1 METLTFLGNTDS
13 QQQDG
18 DCLWRLAPT
27 RKGCRTELVRETK
40 QNLLPY
46 ISRYDVHPPTDSWTV
61 TQPESPAEG
70 PSTVTQSNPPPG
82 LSHTDTL
89 GEQGF
94 RHELLLSEHHSPV
107 FDEPLLHVQ
116 LDLESSEI
124 SFGSLSHWLLILLLE
139 TAPEPV
145 HFPQVYEPHFSHHEP
160 RPYVRDPKDPR
171 MFNSN
176 NTLFHVSSSS
186 SRHAQQEPKYNLRTT
201 TPSNS
206 TLCVIR
212 IPDLAT

>member
-1 METLTFLGNTDS
+1 MPFPLAELVLRGSGLVPDFRVFRFDVATILTRISNKITILGNTDS

-160 RPYVRDPKDPR
+160 RPYVR
-171 MFNSN
+171 
-176 NTLFHVSSSS
+176 
-186 SRHAQQEPKYNLRTT
+186 EPKRLGLGPPNIQL
-201 TPSNS
+201 
-206 TLCVIR
+206 
-212 IPDLAT
+212 